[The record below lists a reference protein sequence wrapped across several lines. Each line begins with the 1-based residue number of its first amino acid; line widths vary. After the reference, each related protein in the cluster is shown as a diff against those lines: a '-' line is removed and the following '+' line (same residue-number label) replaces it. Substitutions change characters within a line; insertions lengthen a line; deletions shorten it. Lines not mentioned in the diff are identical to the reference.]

1 MSNYIF
7 TLTFSDP
14 NNTQSIEVLGTSL
27 GFGKN
32 NYSTS
37 LDLVGPG
44 YSNYGQD
51 IAQNFLKL
59 LENFSGPN
67 PPVNAIKGQLWYD
80 TSNPTRNVLKV
91 NNGSSTSNRWQSAS
105 GIFQQNQDPSLSY
118 SQSVTVGDIWVD
130 TSANQIKIWT
140 ESGWIIVG
148 PNVET
153 GTNKSGPE
161 VVRLQSNTN
170 TNVTFP
176 VILNW
181 INGKVVEIISYNDFT
196 PRTVI
201 DGFSTIKSGVNL
213 TSRIPA
219 RYNGIAESATSL
231 YVSPS
236 VSIKST
242 EVLKN
247 KSLLVPQVHTGTFI
261 IESSSG
267 LQIKNS
273 DTGEQIRF
281 YSNVG
286 GKIEYINS
294 TSNFTVGIPSKSY
307 IKFSGPTSYVGIN
320 NSDPQDTLDVGGGAK
335 FSRTVYLTTTA
346 NSLNASGSVYIGKN
360 LEVNEKVKIS
370 GLTTISNKL
379 IIGDPLAS
387 TSQVG
392 IEPAIND
399 VFELGTPT
407 KAFSHLYVS
416 KIGTTGTTITIYGAV
431 SRAIQLDTSRNFSI
445 SGQLA
450 STATIAFNGLAD
462 VNLVTTA
469 TSNLITEQVVTTSTT
484 ATQTL
489 LVIDT
494 STSATGELNQ
504 ISKADFLADVYAQV
518 FQTGMIVP
526 YGSATLSTTMQDKW
540 ILCNGTSTSIV
551 SDPNL
556 FSVIGYSYG
565 GAGAD
570 FNVPDL
576 TGVTLAA
583 GGLPIYYIIK
593 R

>member
-140 ESGWIIVG
+140 DSGWIIVG

-247 KSLLVPQVHTGTFI
+247 KSL
-261 IESSSG
+261 
-267 LQIKNS
+267 
-273 DTGEQIRF
+273 F
-281 YSNVG
+281 YNR
-286 GKIEYINS
+286 S
-294 TSNFTVGIPSKSY
+294 TY
-307 IKFSGPTSYVGIN
+307 
-320 NSDPQDTLDVGGGAK
+320 
-335 FSRTVYLTTTA
+335 
-346 NSLNASGSVYIGKN
+346 
-360 LEVNEKVKIS
+360 
-370 GLTTISNKL
+370 
-379 IIGDPLAS
+379 
-387 TSQVG
+387 
-392 IEPAIND
+392 
-399 VFELGTPT
+399 
-407 KAFSHLYVS
+407 
-416 KIGTTGTTITIYGAV
+416 
-431 SRAIQLDTSRNFSI
+431 
-445 SGQLA
+445 
-450 STATIAFNGLAD
+450 
-462 VNLVTTA
+462 
-469 TSNLITEQVVTTSTT
+469 
-484 ATQTL
+484 
-489 LVIDT
+489 
-494 STSATGELNQ
+494 
-504 ISKADFLADVYAQV
+504 
-518 FQTGMIVP
+518 
-526 YGSATLSTTMQDKW
+526 
-540 ILCNGTSTSIV
+540 C
-551 SDPNL
+551 
-556 FSVIGYSYG
+556 
-565 GAGAD
+565 
-570 FNVPDL
+570 
-576 TGVTLAA
+576 
-583 GGLPIYYIIK
+583 
-593 R
+593 